1 MWQPLKIVWVCYDE
15 LGNNK
20 NIYHMIQRKI
30 LIEYKKVNNVF
41 RISFTIKYLE
51 CKEILKE
58 GKCV

>member
-1 MWQPLKIVWVCYDE
+1 MRYDE

-30 LIEYKKVNNVF
+30 LIEYKKVNVNVF